1 MGVWKIAEREMQ
13 DSWMYLGDEVCLPGY
28 LRHTFVLVSG
38 LTNACNR
45 NRPKMFVIVFIFVP
59 IG

>member
-1 MGVWKIAEREMQ
+1 MR
-13 DSWMYLGDEVCLPGY
+13 DSWMYLGDEVRLPGY